1 MTHHT
6 GYLCHVLGRVDTCRI
21 VGIETGESDEY
32 HGAAV
37 EVYNVETPDG
47 LLTVTAGAIV
57 RSWPASDESPKYTP
71 PPIRMGIISPD
82 EAEVQDE

>member
-1 MTHHT
+1 MIHHT
-6 GYLCHVLGRVDTCRI
+6 GYLCHILGRIDTCRI

-37 EVYNVETPDG
+37 TVYHIETGDG
-47 LLTVTAGAIV
+47 LLTVTSGATIS
-57 RSWPASDESPKYTP
+57 SWPASDEAPQYTP

-82 EAEVQDE
+82 EAEVSDE